1 MPASLGEK
9 PNREKVPQTFQ
20 YGPIN
25 PHSKAHQERRVPGS
39 ILTSPLVP
47 YLQYD
52 IAPPLGKRS
61 SRRSRYLTVGRAF
74 RTSSK
79 PKGQINRRVHE
90 RARTIKR
97 YSAISKSE
105 RCAIS
110 PCRSLTWG
118 LLELPSATI
127 RIISV
132 GIDSAPSVSN
142 SKSSKP
148 HRHLLNI
155 SEDLLSY
162 QDFFDGNAQLSI
174 NYCFTEIM
182 AFRGHGTSKSGSCVT
197 HY

>member
-90 RARTIKR
+90 RARTIKVFGDIQIR
-97 YSAISKSE
+97 KMRNFTVPIANLGVVGTPFCNHSNNFRGNRLSAISFQFEVIKTSS
-105 RCAIS
+105 S
-110 PCRSLTWG
+110 PS
-118 LLELPSATI
+118 
-127 RIISV
+127 
-132 GIDSAPSVSN
+132 
-142 SKSSKP
+142 
-148 HRHLLNI
+148 
-155 SEDLLSY
+155 
-162 QDFFDGNAQLSI
+162 
-174 NYCFTEIM
+174 
-182 AFRGHGTSKSGSCVT
+182 
-197 HY
+197 